1 MSVCNKNFCTQRS
14 DCVSNR
20 LVVVRRKCLTS
31 QNDNHLP
38 TLLGYIGYIRIYMVS
53 QAMEDAHNLFRD
65 DKSDESLFEAT
76 QTTVAI
82 ARLAT

>member
-1 MSVCNKNFCTQRS
+1 
-14 DCVSNR
+14 
-20 LVVVRRKCLTS
+20 
-31 QNDNHLP
+31 
-38 TLLGYIGYIRIYMVS
+38 MVS